1 MKYEFRAVV
10 GSGHEAVLCT
20 LDYESD
26 ENGVYNTELTKVM
39 FESKNILW
47 CLTETTQS
55 ELEMEG
61 IKQLGEPE
69 ND

>member
-1 MKYEFRAVV
+1 MLYEFRTTV
-10 GSGHEAVLCT
+10 GSGSEVVYCT

-26 ENGVYNTELTKVM
+26 EDGVYNTELTKVM
-39 FESKNILW
+39 FENKNILW

-61 IKQLGEPE
+61 IKALEEPK
-69 ND
+69 DD

>member
-1 MKYEFRAVV
+1 VKYEFITTV
-10 GSGHEAVLCT
+10 GSGCEIVACA

-39 FESKNILW
+39 FEGKNILW